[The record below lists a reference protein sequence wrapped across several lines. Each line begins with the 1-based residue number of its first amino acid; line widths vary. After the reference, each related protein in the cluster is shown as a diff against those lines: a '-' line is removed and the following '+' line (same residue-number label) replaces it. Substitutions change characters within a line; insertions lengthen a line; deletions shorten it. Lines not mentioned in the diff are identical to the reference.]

1 MDELEKGLAL
11 SVKGASR
18 DEALSAF
25 NGYMKEWGIAM
36 PSVEPIVFD
45 FGLDDFWRTG
55 LVECWIANEPEA
67 GYCGK
72 YMFVFNG
79 QTCPMH
85 CHREKVETFF
95 CVKGNVNVVYGD
107 KTLVLR
113 PGDSL
118 KVETGV
124 YHSFQGHGPALLLE
138 LSKPCVIADNY
149 FENPA
154 IPMGG

>member
-67 GYCGK
+67 GY
-72 YMFVFNG
+72 
-79 QTCPMH
+79 
-85 CHREKVETFF
+85 
-95 CVKGNVNVVYGD
+95 
-107 KTLVLR
+107 
-113 PGDSL
+113 
-118 KVETGV
+118 
-124 YHSFQGHGPALLLE
+124 
-138 LSKPCVIADNY
+138 
-149 FENPA
+149 
-154 IPMGG
+154 